1 MNRMMNRMK
10 ALLLLLV
17 CSLAGS
23 LHGQVETIDLG
34 PRGKVTLYLL
44 GEWSVDYSTLGKTNT
59 VSITPKKEG
68 VNASCTLSFT
78 FPEIDR
84 LETKARLK
92 LQVETDCY
100 GMAEGS
106 AERKAVA
113 RELAVRAGMA
123 FACNFTDPDLIG
135 QPPKKGDYKVTTVG
149 KVKLAP
155 DVVIDVQILAD
166 GFKDE
171 PYQQLLGAIEGM
183 EFTPRRGR

>member
-1 MNRMMNRMK
+1 MKRMK
-10 ALLLLLV
+10 TLLGLLL
-17 CSLAGS
+17 CCCAGM
-23 LHGQVETIDLG
+23 LQAQVETIDLG
-34 PRGKVTLYLL
+34 ARGKITLYLL

-59 VSITPKKEG
+59 VSITPKQEG
-68 VNASCTLSFT
+68 VNASCTLAFT

-92 LQVETDCY
+92 SQVETDCF
-100 GMAEGS
+100 GLAEGS

-113 RELAVRAGMA
+113 RELAVRAGIG
-123 FACNFTDPDLIG
+123 FACNFTDPELIG

-183 EFTPRRGR
+183 EFAPGRGR